1 MAFRRLAG
9 YPEPTMATVPPSLD
23 RQQAATLPAPAYMRG
38 SRDLRIDLLR
48 GYAIFAMVVDH
59 VSGEP
64 SWLYAITGGDRFYVS
79 AAEAFV
85 FLSGIVA
92 GIVYGPRAAR
102 MGGKAAAKLLRKA
115 GIILAWA
122 TGLTLAEPFAANALS
137 LGWEDPLHAM
147 TVPQYVVSVLTLH
160 RTYHLTDVLLLYALL
175 FSVAGTVIVWMVDG
189 HTKFVLVVSWSTWA
203 IWQTATDYPAPWDIQ
218 AMTVF
223 QFAAWQALFVT
234 GLAIGIHRQKI
245 AARLSG
251 MWLRAG
257 FIVGGVGLAG
267 TIVSYELRG
276 VNRSMGAVVASHL
289 LSKSDLGPG
298 RLVVFVL
305 VGLFGYGLTTLA
317 WRWIN
322 PAIGWLMIPLG
333 QHSLMAYILHVG
345 VVMVITKIGLLFFN
359 FNSSSRNALLEIV
372 GVLMVWGL
380 IRGFAVVRGW
390 VSAPFEAPADWGV
403 EAGGLPA
410 PVVSLRQ
417 I

>member
-1 MAFRRLAG
+1 
-9 YPEPTMATVPPSLD
+9 MATSAPSLD
-23 RQQAATLPAPAYMRG
+23 AQPAAEAQAPGYMRG
-38 SRDLRIDLLR
+38 SRDLRIDVLR

-64 SWLYAITGGDRFYVS
+64 SWLYAITGGDRWYVS

-85 FLSGIVA
+85 FLSGVVA

-102 MGGKAAAKLLRKA
+102 LGGKAAAKLLRKA

-122 TGLTLAEPFAANALS
+122 TGLTLAEPFAANALQ
-137 LGWEDPLHAM
+137 LGWDDPLRGA
-147 TVPQYVVSVLTLH
+147 TIPQYVVSVLTLN

-189 HTKFVLVVSWSTWA
+189 HTKFVLAISWSTWA

-223 QFAAWQALFVT
+223 QFAAWQALFIT

-245 AARLSG
+245 MAHITPARLWAAFVASG
-251 MWLRAG
+251 LAVTG
-257 FIVGGVGLAG
+257 FIV
-267 TIVSYELRG
+267 SYQLRG
-276 VNRSMGAVVASHL
+276 VNRGLGAVAASHL

-298 RLVVFVL
+298 RLVVFVF
-305 VGLFGYGLTTLA
+305 VGVFAYALTTLA
-317 WRWIN
+317 WRWIQ
-322 PAIGWLMIPLG
+322 PAAAWLLAPLG

-345 VVMVITKIGLLFFN
+345 VVMVITKVGLMFFN
-359 FNSSSRNALLEIV
+359 FNSSTRNALLEIT

-380 IRGFAVVRGW
+380 IRGYTLLKSW
-390 VSAPFEAPADWGV
+390 ISEPFEAPADWGI

-417 I
+417 MT